1 MKHEY
6 KKAELQL
13 IALSEDDLIRMSGEN
28 DDPTE
33 TENGDVELPK
43 VPLG

>member
-6 KKAELQL
+6 QTAELRL
-13 IALSEDDLIRMSGEN
+13 IALSEEDLIRTSGEN
-28 DDPTE
+28 DDTAE

>member
-6 KKAELQL
+6 QMAELRL
-13 IALSEDDLIRMSGEN
+13 IALSEEDLIRMSGEN

-33 TENGDVELPK
+33 TENGNVELPK